1 MVNNLAAL
9 HSQYAKNDTTHALWM
24 MKEAKNGYTRAVEG
38 FEQAF
43 GPEHK
48 YYLTALSN
56 QAILMFQE
64 VKMMADTIPEEHRG
78 TAGSVATGNPST
90 SANGTEDD
98 DGRSTCN
105 DFFEVVAYP

>member
-1 MVNNLAAL
+1 
-9 HSQYAKNDTTHALWM
+9 M
-24 MKEAKNGYTRAVEG
+24 MKEAKNGYARAVEG

-64 VKMMADTIPEEHRG
+64 VKMIVVTMPEEQGYSRIRG
-78 TAGSVATGNPST
+78 NRKPIHQCQW
-90 SANGTEDD
+90 N
-98 DGRSTCN
+98 RR
-105 DFFEVVAYP
+105 